1 VHNKKIELYRPLP
14 ILTSP
19 YEGISMDLMNP
30 CLSEWQGKDAIL
42 VVIDKFANLA
52 TCLDE
57 QKP

>member
-1 VHNKKIELYRPLP
+1 
-14 ILTSP
+14 
-19 YEGISMDLMNP
+19 MDLMSP